1 MLKIVYTHLYNI
13 FVSLLL
19 KCGLDLSWRRYFIGE
34 NMATCSLIATGLIFY
49 DLRLYRCSIQ
59 YCRCRYLNC
68 STCYNWKAL
77 TTKQWFHNNIL
88 KIPMTWWGRVDLLK
102 HYMYNTFWENAEKY
116 VDLLIYLQNTFN
128 TWLAQDRRSAGNDTR
143 QALTTLVQQHR
154 KTDRA
159 KVRGSGEVRTRD
171 LLRVKQ
177 TW

>member
-1 MLKIVYTHLYNI
+1 
-13 FVSLLL
+13 
-19 KCGLDLSWRRYFIGE
+19 
-34 NMATCSLIATGLIFY
+34 
-49 DLRLYRCSIQ
+49 
-59 YCRCRYLNC
+59 
-68 STCYNWKAL
+68 
-77 TTKQWFHNNIL
+77 
-88 KIPMTWWGRVDLLK
+88 MTWWGRVDLLK